1 VVAQTGGPK
10 FELDR
15 EYDLNDVVPSSDRLI
30 ATMPDWS
37 GLYWVVTRE
46 GRVITI
52 NRRSGKLRAKE
63 LDEPIGNSFAVDETG
78 GVYIVSDAALY
89 RFDADEQGRL
99 RVTWREEYE
108 NTGEMKPGQTQR
120 GSGTTPTLM
129 GEEYVAITDNA
140 DPMNVVV
147 YERGKDVGGKREVCK
162 QPVFEEGAGATDNSL
177 IGTVRSL
184 VVENNFGYIAPSAT
198 IGGSTTPG
206 LERVDLDRD
215 GRGCS
220 KAWHSDETAPSV
232 VPKLSLRNG
241 LVYTYTKE
249 PDLLLDDPWYLT
261 AIDFRT
267 GETVYKRLA
276 GLGLGFN
283 NNYAPI
289 SIGPDGT
296 AYVGALD
303 GLVALR
309 DREEPDS
316 ERRPRGSERDRESSG
331 DGAVDDEPLGK
342 LGDGEVTPPVE
353 ALPVPGEA
361 QLPAP

>member
-1 VVAQTGGPK
+1 
-10 FELDR
+10 
-15 EYDLNDVVPSSDRLI
+15 
-30 ATMPDWS
+30 
-37 GLYWVVTRE
+37 
-46 GRVITI
+46 
-52 NRRSGKLRAKE
+52 
-63 LDEPIGNSFAVDETG
+63 
-78 GVYIVSDAALY
+78 
-89 RFDADEQGRL
+89 
-99 RVTWREEYE
+99 
-108 NTGEMKPGQTQR
+108 
-120 GSGTTPTLM
+120 
-129 GEEYVAITDNA
+129 
-140 DPMNVVV
+140 
-147 YERGKDVGGKREVCK
+147 
-162 QPVFEEGAGATDNSL
+162 VFEEGAGATDNSL
-177 IGTVRSL
+177 IGTARSL
-184 VVENNFGYIAPSAT
+184 VVENNFGYTGPAAT
-198 IGGSTTPG
+198 TGGSTTPG

-249 PDLLLDDPWYLT
+249 PDPLLDDPWYLT

-267 GETVYKRLA
+267 GETVYKQLA

-316 ERRPRGSERDRESSG
+316 EPRPRGSGRDRESSG
-331 DGAVDDEPLGK
+331 DGRVDDEPLGE
-342 LGDGEVTPPVE
+342 LGDGEVAPPVE